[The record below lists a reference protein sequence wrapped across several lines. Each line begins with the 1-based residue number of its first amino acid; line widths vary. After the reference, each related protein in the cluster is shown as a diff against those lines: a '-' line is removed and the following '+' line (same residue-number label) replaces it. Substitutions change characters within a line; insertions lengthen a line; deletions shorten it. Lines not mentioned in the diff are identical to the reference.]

1 VDGAAGLRKFLL
13 SRREV
18 FIQTMTEKLM
28 GYSLGR
34 SVDYYDMPTIR
45 RILRDAKANDYR
57 FSSIVQGIVSSPA
70 FQMRIKP
77 TPVVENASSAEPAR
91 LAPVAASIR

>member
-1 VDGAAGLRKFLL
+1 
-13 SRREV
+13 
-18 FIQTMTEKLM
+18 M

-45 RILRDAKANDYR
+45 KILSDAKANDYR

-77 TPVVENASSAEPAR
+77 TPVVENASAAEPAKIT
-91 LAPVAASIR
+91 PVAASIR